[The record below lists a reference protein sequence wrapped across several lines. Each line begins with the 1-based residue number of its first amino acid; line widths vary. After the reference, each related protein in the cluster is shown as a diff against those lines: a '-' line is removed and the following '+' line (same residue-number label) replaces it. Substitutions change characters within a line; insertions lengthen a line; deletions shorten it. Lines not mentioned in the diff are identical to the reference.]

1 MASQTNQQTAPGGHR
16 AAPRPPAPH
25 KSRWRTVLGR
35 YPTGITIITSVDGS
49 GRPIGMVVG
58 TFTSVS
64 EDPPL
69 VGFLP
74 KTTSRTYAG
83 IRRAGRFRA
92 SVLGAEHESLCRDFF
107 AAAPEDRFAGD
118 AWEFDAHGVP
128 RLRSAVAWFDAT
140 VHDVLPAGDHVM
152 VLGAVDDLGLGPR
165 TDEAPLV
172 FLNGGYGSF
181 APPVTG
187 VDLAELGARLRLAAG
202 VGDIVQGLARDLDV
216 ECALSTVVR
225 DQVVVLTAADNRLPY
240 VGTCFPFA
248 APMDPGFAAWCEPE
262 LHRTWVEDARRLTGP
277 VDVHLLED
285 TIALVREQGYAIS
298 FGHTMS
304 EHFGG
309 LADEARGGRDAAA
322 GRSALARLWERM
334 ASGYAAY
341 CRDPRPQAHAHTLQV
356 PVFGPDRHVA
366 FELVVGGFGPGAGVE
381 RFRSI
386 LSAALDRAAQ
396 ITELTG
402 GTPPAGYVPQ
412 LP

>member
-1 MASQTNQQTAPGGHR
+1 MASQTHQQTGLRSDHVAR
-16 AAPRPPAPH
+16 SSPPPP

-35 YPTGITIITSVDGS
+35 YPTGITIITSVDES
-49 GRPIGMVVG
+49 GGPIGMVVG

-74 KTTSRTYAG
+74 QRTSRTYAG

-92 SVLGAEHESLCRDFF
+92 SVLGAEHEGLCRDFF
-107 AAAPEDRFAGD
+107 AAAPEDRFSGD
-118 AWEFDAHGVP
+118 AWEFDEHGVP
-128 RLRSAVAWFDAT
+128 RLRGAVAWFDAT

-152 VLGAVDDLGLGPR
+152 VLGAVADLGLGPGA
-165 TDEAPLV
+165 DEAPLV

-187 VDLAELGARLRLAAG
+187 VDLAELGSRLRIAAG
-202 VGDIVQGLARDLDV
+202 VGDLVQGLARDLDV

-248 APMDPGFAAWCEPE
+248 APMDPGFAAWCGPD
-262 LHRTWVEDARRLTGP
+262 LRRAWVENARRLMGQ
-277 VDVHLLED
+277 VDTHLLDD
-285 TIALVREQGYAIS
+285 TIALVRERGYAIS
-298 FGHTMS
+298 FGHTLS

-309 LADEARGGRDAAA
+309 LAAEARSGREAGGGRSD
-322 GRSALARLWERM
+322 LARLWERM
-334 ASGYAAY
+334 ATGYADY

-356 PVFGPDRHVA
+356 PVFGPDQCVA
-366 FELVVGGFGPGAGVE
+366 FELMVGGFGPGIGVE
-381 RFRSI
+381 RFRAI
-386 LSAALDRAAQ
+386 LTAALDRAAR
-396 ITELTG
+396 ITELTD
-402 GTPPAGYVPQ
+402 GTPPAGYVPK